1 MALRNLIVLPDG
13 TEIYSGIGEKDNI
26 RKVTL
31 TEYVND
37 EIDIALGSVCAN
49 MLEINIQSPSGNLNV
64 GTGDELTLYKVD
76 ETGKRS
82 KAGVFI
88 TENPTRS
95 TKHTIRLTA
104 YDRITKLDKD
114 LTDWLSGLEEWPY
127 TLLNFAKM
135 VCNAC
140 GVTLTNESIP
150 NGDYQ
155 VQEFSARGITGRK
168 LMQWAGQ
175 IAGRFCRA
183 TTDGN
188 IEFAWYTPSGVTITP
203 NGDRFYYQSGL
214 SYEDYQ
220 VAPIEKVQIRLT
232 EDDIGAIW
240 PDESGEKNTY
250 IISGNYL
257 LTTDNTDALLPIAKT
272 LYEQLKSVTYTP
284 CKVKIPACTDIHAG
298 HTVSVT
304 GGNGK
309 TITVYVM
316 KKKQSG
322 GIDTLECTGVYRRD
336 SSSAMNKEDYRA
348 LNNKL
353 LELSKTAEGLEIR
366 ASATETDL
374 ESTKESIA
382 DIRLKADD
390 LSVRVSETETRTQ
403 ESIDSVSGTVETL
416 QKEVSA
422 KMTSDEVQLE
432 IQTAMENGTEKVVTK
447 TGYTFNDE
455 GMTVEKSGS
464 EMSTKITENGMVVK
478 QSGADV
484 LVANNEGVDAKNLH
498 ATTYLLVGSN
508 SRFENYGSGRTG
520 CFWIGE

>member
-1 MALRNLIVLPDG
+1 MLKIILTLPDG
-13 TEIYSGIGEKDNI
+13 SEISSGANSDIAVLSAK
-26 RKVTL
+26 L
-31 TEYVND
+31 TQCVND
-37 EIDIALGSVCAN
+37 AQELSLGAACAN
-49 MLEINIQSPSGNLNV
+49 MLEVDLQAPEGGLQV
-64 GTGDELTLYKVD
+64 AAGDELTVYKEDDSGQRHLV
-76 ETGKRS
+76 GI
-82 KAGVFI
+82 FI
-88 TENPTRS
+88 TEKPTRAS
-95 TKHTIRLTA
+95 TNTLRLTA
-104 YDRITKLDKD
+104 YDRVTKLDKN
-114 LTDWLSGLEEWPY
+114 LTDWLTGLDGWPY
-127 TLLNFAKM
+127 SLLTFAGM
-135 VCNAC
+135 VCAAC
-140 GVTLTNESIP
+140 GLTLTNSSIP
-150 NGDYQ
+150 NGDYP
-155 VQEFSARGITGRK
+155 VQAFSANGITGRK

-175 IAGRFCRA
+175 IAGRFCWA

-203 NGDRFYYQSGL
+203 DGDRFYYQSGL

-220 VAPIEKVQIRLT
+220 VAPIEKVQLRLT
-232 EDDIGAIW
+232 EDDIGAVW

-322 GIDTLECTGVYRRD
+322 GIDTLECTGSYRRD

-382 DIRLKADD
+382 DIRLKADG
-390 LSVRVSETETRTQ
+390 LNVRVSETETRTQ

-422 KMTSDEVQLE
+422 KMTSDEVHLE

-455 GMTVEKSGS
+455 GITVEKSGR

-478 QSGADV
+478 QSGANV